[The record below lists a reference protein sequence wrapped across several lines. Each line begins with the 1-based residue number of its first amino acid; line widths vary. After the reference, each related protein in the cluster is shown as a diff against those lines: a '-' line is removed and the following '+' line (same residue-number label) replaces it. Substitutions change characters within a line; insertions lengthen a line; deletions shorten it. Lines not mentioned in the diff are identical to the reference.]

1 MANTAV
7 PLTQLVVGSNDDVAG
22 TAIVAANTHSI
33 TPTKGWRKLLVRV
46 SHTTNTSKVVTI
58 TAGDNPPAQSAG
70 QGDLAVTFADGS
82 TTPVVRY
89 FVLDSSRF
97 AQDNGSVV
105 ITVAASTTGTIT
117 AFQLP

>member
-1 MANTAV
+1 MANTTI
-7 PLTQLVVGSNDDVAG
+7 PITQLAMGSNDDVAG

-33 TPTKGWRKLLVRV
+33 TPTKGWRKLLIRV
-46 SHTTNTSKVVTI
+46 SHTTSSSKVVTF
-58 TAGDNPPAQSAG
+58 TAGDSPPAASSG

-82 TTPVVRY
+82 TTPVVRF
-89 FVLDSSRF
+89 FVLEAARF

-117 AFQLP
+117 AFQMV